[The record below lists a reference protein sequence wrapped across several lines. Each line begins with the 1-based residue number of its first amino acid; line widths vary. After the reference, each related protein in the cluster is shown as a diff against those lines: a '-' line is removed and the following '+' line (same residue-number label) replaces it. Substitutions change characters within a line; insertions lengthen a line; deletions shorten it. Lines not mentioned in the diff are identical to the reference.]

1 MTCSGGVF
9 MLSINRLCGLLHC
22 RAGAS
27 TTIMAFLRAASEG
40 WMEAV
45 KFFLEEMKVDIETIN
60 EAEVRQSSRHC
71 HTLEP
76 LTFTV
81 LRVPSRQNLIRQC
94 L

>member
-1 MTCSGGVF
+1 V
-9 MLSINRLCGLLHC
+9 LHC

-27 TTIMAFLRAASEG
+27 TTIMAFLHAASEG

-45 KFFLEEMKVDIETIN
+45 KFFLEEMKVDANFSN
-60 EAEVRQSSRHC
+60 EAEVRPSFHRYQN
-71 HTLEP
+71 LES

-81 LRVPSRQNLIRQC
+81 LRVASRQNLIRPC